1 MKRYIWLLLLMTI
14 SLTFLPGCKSADS
27 DQPVETTDWTPT
39 TYDTVDNFNGV
50 TMTAKEGTVTRTGM
64 TVILQN
70 NSDKQSNYGEAY
82 LLEKKIGGDW
92 YQVPFAEA
100 GDHAFT
106 SIGYD
111 LGPSD
116 VEEWDANWEQFY
128 EELDIGEYRIVK
140 EVLDFRESGDFDVY
154 NLTAEFDLD

>member
-1 MKRYIWLLLLMTI
+1 MTI
-14 SLTFLPGCKSADS
+14 SLMLLSGCKGADS
-27 DQPVETTDWTPT
+27 DQPVTTDWTT
-39 TYDTVDNFNGV
+39 TIYDTVDNFNGV

-70 NSDKQSNYGEAY
+70 NSDKQCIYGEAY

-92 YQVPFAEA
+92 YQVPYITA
-100 GDHAFT
+100 GNHAVED
-106 SIGYD
+106 IGYG

-116 VEEWDANWEQFY
+116 MEEWSVNWEQLHG
-128 EELDIGEYRIVK
+128 ELDTGEYRIVK